1 MLSNNLY
8 DNRLYEVSTPGRAE
22 GCYLAEVVSVSDPE
36 NLARVQVI
44 SLHADGVMD
53 QDGPIWARVAVP
65 FAGNNRGAFFLP
77 TVGDEVLI
85 NFLQG
90 DPRFPIVVGGLWHG
104 SATPP
109 ETVSGG
115 RIDRWSIVGEA
126 GTRIA
131 IVEASEPTISFTT
144 PGGVSG
150 ELRDT
155 GGGTIEFIAAGT
167 TIIVDSQG
175 VSVQTPSK
183 VSVSAS
189 QVEVT
194 AGQVTVNAALS
205 NFSGIVKCDVLQATT
220 VISSTYTPG
229 AGNVW

>member
-1 MLSNNLY
+1 MTSNCLSEI
-8 DNRLYEVSTPGRAE
+8 YEIPTPGRTQ
-22 GCYLAEVVSVSDPE
+22 GCYLAEVVSVQDPE
-36 NLARVQVI
+36 SLGRVQVV

-53 QDGPIWARVAVP
+53 QDGPVWARVAVP
-65 FAGNNRGAFFLP
+65 FAGNNRGAFLLP

-104 SATPP
+104 SASPP
-109 ETVSGG
+109 ETIAGD
-115 RIDRWSIVGEA
+115 RIDRWTIVGEA

-131 IVEASEPTISFTT
+131 IVEESDPTISFTT

-150 ELRDT
+150 ELKDT
-155 GGGTIEFIAAGT
+155 GGGTIELIAAGT
-167 TIIVDSQG
+167 TITVDSGG

-189 QVEVT
+189 QVEVS

-220 VISSTYTPG
+220 VIASTYTPG